1 MDGYYASCYNMIIE
15 TIGFGKRQSKLIHEA
30 VPFFVEKLIHPR
42 TRDVLELSF
51 VREDMEEDGLCEYE
65 YDNITPRSFLI
76 ELSKKLKGDEFIK
89 TIAHELVHV
98 KQYVRGELK
107 ERYKP
112 TSHLLWCNE
121 IVECTEKNY
130 FDAPWEVEAREMEE
144 KLFDLFENRTNK
156 K

>member
-1 MDGYYASCYNMIIE
+1 MDGYCVSCCNMIIE
-15 TIGFGKRQSKLIHEA
+15 TTGFGKKQNKLIHEA
-30 VPFFVEKLIHPR
+30 VAFFVEKLIHPR

-51 VREDMEEDGLCEYE
+51 VREDIEEDGLCEYE
-65 YDNITPRSFLI
+65 YDNITPRCFSI
-76 ELSKKLKGDEFIK
+76 EISKKLKGDEFIK

-98 KQYVRGELK
+98 KQYVTGQLK

-112 TSHLLWCNE
+112 SSHLLWRNE
-121 IVECTEKNY
+121 IVEPTEKNY

-144 KLFDLFENRTNK
+144 KLFDLFENRNNK